1 MKKKIRLLSTI
12 LIFFMSMQVVC
23 MADTDIDLIP
33 DVEEDNNEGTTY
45 NHRRTSPLKPKAT
58 LNGGEVEIEYGEGNL
73 LLPCLITEAGTDRII
88 QSEVIYLTNGKG
100 SFCLDIAGNI
110 DCKLT
115 ITIGDMRWIGYF
127 TN

>member
-1 MKKKIRLLSTI
+1 
-12 LIFFMSMQVVC
+12 MSMQIVC

-33 DVEEDNNEGTTY
+33 DVEDDSDDDGTKDNPK
-45 NHRRTSPLKPKAT
+45 RTSPLKPKAT
-58 LNGGEVEIEYGEGNL
+58 LNGGKVEIEYGEGNL
-73 LLPCLITEAGTDRII
+73 LLPCLITEADSDRII

-100 SFCLDIAGNI
+100 SFCLDISGNI

-115 ITIGDMRWIGYF
+115 LTIGDMRWIGYF